1 MSGSVLSSSWYRVAD
16 LKPRLRAHA
25 RLHRHR
31 YRGQLWYLLQ
41 DPFSGRVHR
50 FSPAA
55 RLFISAMDGQ
65 RTAQRLWEMTNR
77 HLGEQAPT
85 QDEVINL
92 LGQLH
97 AADLLQSDV
106 TPDATEA
113 FDRGERQEKA
123 QRRRTY
129 MNPMAVRI
137 HLWDPDAFL
146 NRIAPL
152 IRLLWSRW
160 GGLLWLTAVLP
171 ALLLISPHLPE
182 LTNNFAD
189 RVLAVDNLLLLW
201 IVFPLIKFLHEM
213 GHAAATKRGG
223 GEVHDMGIILLV
235 LIPVPYVEASAAS
248 VFQSKYERAMV
259 GAAGM
264 VVELFI
270 AAVAFYLW
278 LLAEPGIA
286 RAVLFNVMLVAGVS
300 TLIFNGNPLLR
311 YDAYYM
317 LADLLEVPNLANRS
331 LRHWG
336 YLVERYAFGVKEAK
350 APDAAIGEKTWFLF
364 YGCASSIYRVLV
376 TVAIAL
382 FIAGQFFIIGVVLA
396 IWAVMVMAVVPV
408 VKSLRHVGG
417 SPRLHQHRRRAI
429 GVTVGMVL
437 VLGLLLFAVP
447 APHRTSAE
455 GVIWLPEQ
463 AMVRTGREGFVDA
476 FLVAPG
482 ATVAKGEL
490 LVRSYDL
497 RLDAQIRQSEAR
509 VAELQAT
516 YGAQFVADKARAGIV
531 REQLESERATL
542 ALLRTHADG
551 LLARAESNGTFMSPK
566 AADMPGRYYRKG
578 ELLGYV
584 TADAPPLVRVVVPQE
599 AVDLVR
605 LATERVSVRFA
616 HRPELVADGHVVR
629 QVPAGDEYLPSR
641 ALSAEGGGQIA
652 TDPRDLKGAKTIER
666 MFQLDIALTGED
678 AAAGKAF
685 FGERVYVRFEHV
697 AEPMGVQWYRALRL
711 LFLSHFYV

>member
-1 MSGSVLSSSWYRVAD
+1 MSGSVMASAWYRVAD

-41 DPFSGRVHR
+41 DPFSSRVHR

-55 RLFISAMDGQ
+55 RLFIAAMDGR
-65 RTAQRLWEMTNR
+65 RTVQALWEITNK

-85 QDEVINL
+85 QDEVISL

-106 TPDATEA
+106 TPDAAEA
-113 FDRGERQEKA
+113 FDRGERQERA
-123 QRRRTY
+123 MRRRTY

-137 HLWDPDAFL
+137 PLWDPDAFL
-146 NRIAPL
+146 NRISPL
-152 IRLLWSRW
+152 IRVLWSRW
-160 GGLLWLTAVLP
+160 GGLLWLATVVP
-171 ALLLISPHLPE
+171 ALLLVSPHLPE

-189 RVLAVDNLLLLW
+189 RVLGVDNLLLLW

-235 LIPVPYVEASAAS
+235 LIPVPYVEASAAI
-248 VFQSKYERAMV
+248 VFKSKYERAMV

-264 VVELFI
+264 AVELFI
-270 AAVAFYLW
+270 AAIAFYLW
-278 LLAEPGIA
+278 LLAEPGLV

-317 LADLLEVPNLANRS
+317 LADLLEMPNLANRS
-331 LRHWG
+331 LRYWG
-336 YLVERYAFGVKEAK
+336 YLVERYAFGVKASE
-350 APDAAIGEKTWFLF
+350 APDASNGEKAWLLF

-382 FIAGQFFIIGVVLA
+382 FIAGQFFFIGVVLA
-396 IWAVMVMAVVPV
+396 IWAVVAMAVVPV
-408 VKSLRHVGG
+408 VKTLQHVGG
-417 SPRLHQHRRRAI
+417 SPRLRQHRRRAVA
-429 GVTVGMVL
+429 VTGGTVL
-437 VLGLLLFAVP
+437 VLAWLVIAVP
-447 APHRTSAE
+447 APNRTSAE

-463 AMVRTGREGFVDA
+463 AMVRMGREGFVDTL
-476 FLVAPG
+476 LVQPG
-482 ATVAKGEL
+482 AVVAKGDL
-490 LVRSYDL
+490 LVKSHDV
-497 RLDAQIRQSEAR
+497 RLEAQIRQSEAK
-509 VAELQAT
+509 VAELKAT

-531 REQLESERATL
+531 REQLDSELATL
-542 ALLRTHADG
+542 ALLRNHAEG
-551 LLARAESNGTFMSPK
+551 LLARADSSGTFMSPK
-566 AADMPGRYYRKG
+566 AVDMPGRFYKKG

-584 TADAPPLVRVVVPQE
+584 AANAPPLVRAVVPQE

-616 HRPELVADGHVVR
+616 HRPERVVGGRVVR
-629 QVPAGDEYLPSR
+629 EVPAGEAYLPSR
-641 ALSAEGGGQIA
+641 ALSTEGGGQLA
-652 TDPRDLKGAKTIER
+652 TDPRDQKGAKTMER
-666 MFQLDIALTGED
+666 MFQLDIELTGEHAVD
-678 AAAGKAF
+678 NAY
-685 FGERVYVRFEHV
+685 FGERVYVRFEHP
-697 AEPMGVQWYRALRL
+697 AAPLGLQWYRALRL
-711 LFLSHFYV
+711 LFLSHFHV

>member
-1 MSGSVLSSSWYRVAD
+1 MAGTVMASSWYRVAD

-41 DPFSGRVHR
+41 DPFSSRVHR
-50 FSPAA
+50 FTPAA
-55 RLFISAMDGQ
+55 RLFIAAMDGK
-65 RTAQRLWEMTNR
+65 RTVQALWEITNK

-106 TPDATEA
+106 TPDAAEA

-123 QRRRTY
+123 VRRRTY

-146 NRIAPL
+146 NRMAPL

-160 GGLLWLTAVLP
+160 GGLLWLAVVLP

-182 LTNNFAD
+182 LTSNFAD

-201 IVFPLIKFLHEM
+201 IVFPLIKFIHEM

-223 GEVHDMGIILLV
+223 GEVHDMGLILLV

-248 VFQSKYERAMV
+248 VFKSKYERAMV
-259 GAAGM
+259 AAAGM
-264 VVELFI
+264 AVELFI
-270 AAVAFYLW
+270 AAIAFYLW

-300 TLIFNGNPLLR
+300 TLLFNGNPLLR
-311 YDAYYM
+311 YDAYYI
-317 LADLLEVPNLANRS
+317 LADMLEIPNLANRS
-331 LRHWG
+331 LRYWG
-336 YLVERYAFGVKEAK
+336 YLIERYPFGVKEAE
-350 APDAAIGEKTWFLF
+350 APDASVSEKAWFLF
-364 YGCASSIYRVLV
+364 YGCASTVYRVLV
-376 TVAIAL
+376 TVWIAL

-396 IWAVMVMAVVPV
+396 IWAVVAMAVLPV

-417 SPRLHQHRRRAI
+417 SPRLHQHRHRAI
-429 GVTVGMVL
+429 AVIAGTIL
-437 VLGLLLFAVP
+437 VLALLLFAVP
-447 APHRTSAE
+447 APHRTSVE
-455 GVIWLPEQ
+455 GVVWLPEQ
-463 AMVRTGREGFVDA
+463 AMVRSGREGFIDT
-476 FLVAPG
+476 FLVQPG
-482 ATVAKGEL
+482 TLVAKGEL
-490 LVRSYDL
+490 LVRSHDL
-497 RLDAQIRQSEAR
+497 RLDAQIRQAEAR

-531 REQLESERATL
+531 REQLDSERAAL
-542 ALLRTHADG
+542 KLLRTHADG
-551 LLARAESNGTFMSPK
+551 LLARAESSGTFISPK
-566 AADMPGRYYRKG
+566 AADLPGRYFKKG

-584 TADAPPLVRVVVPQE
+584 AADGPLLVRVVVPQE
-599 AVDLVR
+599 AADLVR
-605 LATERVSVRFA
+605 LATKKVSVRFA
-616 HRPELVADGHVVR
+616 HRPELVAGGHVVR
-629 QVPAGDEYLPSR
+629 RVPAGEEYLPSR
-641 ALSAEGGGQIA
+641 ALSAEGGGQIT
-652 TDPRDLKGAKTIER
+652 TDPRDHNGAKTMER
-666 MFQLDIALTGED
+666 MFQLDIALTGGD
-678 AAAGKAF
+678 AAAGRF
-685 FGERVYVRFEHV
+685 FGERVYVRFEHA
-697 AEPMGVQWYRALRL
+697 AEPIGVQWYRALRQ
-711 LFLSHFYV
+711 LFLSYFHV